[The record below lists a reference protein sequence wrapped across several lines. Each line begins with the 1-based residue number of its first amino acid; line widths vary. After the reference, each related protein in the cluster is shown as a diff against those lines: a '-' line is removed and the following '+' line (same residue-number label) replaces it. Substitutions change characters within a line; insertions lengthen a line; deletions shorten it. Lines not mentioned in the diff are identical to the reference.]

1 MATYYHLRINLLSGM
16 SGTMLEGY
24 TCKGLTRAVAKL
36 DELTGRAWPYQVLHR
51 TLKAAGVWSEAYTEP
66 ATGNPEKGT
75 YHGPRAVVASLEC
88 AGAQPDLWLRLP
100 DELPLH
106 CWQCYEPLLR
116 ASNGWHS
123 CMKHGAPH
131 NLEKPEQ
138 LRERAQRQMKYGK
151 RPPLTNKALQF
162 LQLMVKNG
170 EASTTETGNTGV
182 EFFALVSL
190 GLAENIHGPGFAK
203 LKATATGAAYVA
215 SLERW
220 QASAGCADEDEGP
233 APYQLEFAAKEA
245 AAEPVPAAAAAAAA
259 EPAADITD
267 DWEAC
272 RELYQ
277 EMQRKYLIAMDKKW
291 PGCNRKSHP
300 HLFEP
305 GPAPD
310 ITDEWEVANA
320 IFTDAI
326 MQWNI
331 AFRKKYPRH

>member
-1 MATYYHLRINLLSGM
+1 MATYYHLRINLLSGS
-16 SGTMLEGY
+16 SGCMLEGY

-51 TLKAAGVWSEAYTEP
+51 ALKGAGSVWAEAYTEP

-75 YHGPRAVVASLEC
+75 YHGPRAVVASLEN
-88 AGAQPDLWLRLP
+88 AGPEPTEWLRLP

-106 CWQCYEPLLR
+106 CWKCYEPLLR

-138 LRERAQRQMKYGK
+138 LRERAQLQMKYGK

-162 LQLMVKNG
+162 LQLIVKNG
-170 EASTTETGNTGV
+170 EATTTETGNTGV

-190 GLAENIHGPGFAK
+190 GLAENIHGPGLAK
-203 LKATATGAAYVA
+203 LKATAAGAAYVA

-220 QASAGCADEDEGP
+220 AISAGHADEQP
-233 APYQLEFAAKEA
+233 APPQLQA
-245 AAEPVPAAAAAAAA
+245 AAEP
-259 EPAADITD
+259 EPAPAPKPLGDITD

-272 RELYQ
+272 RALYQ

-305 GPAPD
+305 QPDGD
-310 ITDEWEVANA
+310 ITDDWAVSQA
-320 IFTDAI
+320 IFDDAI
-326 MQWNI
+326 MQWKI
-331 AFRKKYPRH
+331 AFRKKFHPEEFQAQG